1 MSIYSQE
8 EEDFLAKIGQI
19 TTEPDAP
26 IVETVKDEVK

>member
-1 MSIYSQE
+1 MTVYTKE

>member
-1 MSIYSQE
+1 MSVYTKE
-8 EEDFLAKIGQI
+8 EEDFLAKTGQI

>member
-1 MSIYSQE
+1 MSVYTKE

>member
-1 MSIYSQE
+1 MSVYTKE

-26 IVETVKDEVK
+26 LVETVKDEVK